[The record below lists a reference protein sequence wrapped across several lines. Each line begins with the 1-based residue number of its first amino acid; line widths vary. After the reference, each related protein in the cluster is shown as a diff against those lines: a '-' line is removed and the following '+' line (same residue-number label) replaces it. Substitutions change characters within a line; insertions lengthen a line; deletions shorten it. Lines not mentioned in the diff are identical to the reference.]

1 MTKPLILLTN
11 DDGVDSLG
19 LWAVAEILSNLG
31 ELLVVAPERQWSG
44 AGRSMPHTVSAR
56 LTPSERTIN
65 GQSVTTYA
73 IDASPAHAVVYAV
86 IELAP
91 RRPDLVVSGIN
102 LGENMSTEVTVSGTV
117 GAALEGATFGIP
129 ALAVSLETAMAHHF
143 SDGVG
148 VDYAAAVD
156 YTLYFAQRLLTRS
169 LPYDVDVLNVN
180 VPSSVTPD
188 TLAADAAAAAKLPR
202 SWRFTRLSRKRYFVP
217 VPPDRENGVEIAG
230 YKVMDD
236 PTTSEPDSDIW
247 ALCVDRVVS
256 VTPLSLD
263 MTARVDLGTLEE
275 CFLSEP

>member
-1 MTKPLILLTN
+1 MTQPLILLTN
-11 DDGVDSLG
+11 DDGVNSLG
-19 LWAVAEILSNLG
+19 LWAVAEALSHLG

-56 LTPSERTIN
+56 LTPSERTVN

-129 ALAVSLETAMAHHF
+129 ALAVSLETSMAHHF

-148 VDYAAAVD
+148 VDYTGAVD
-156 YTLYFAQRLLTRS
+156 YTLYFAQRLLTRA

-180 VPSSVTPD
+180 VPSSATSD
-188 TLAADAAAAAKLPR
+188 ALGADATGA
-202 SWRFTRLSRKRYFVP
+202 WRFTRLSRQRYFVP
-217 VPPDRENGVEIAG
+217 VPPDRANGVDIAG

-263 MTARVDLGTLEE
+263 MTSRVDLGALEE

>member
-1 MTKPLILLTN
+1 MAQPLILLTN
-11 DDGVDSLG
+11 DDGVNSMG
-19 LWAVAEILSNLG
+19 LWAVVEALADLG
-31 ELLVVAPERQWSG
+31 ELFVVAPEQQWSG

-56 LTPSERTIN
+56 LTPSERTVN
-65 GQSVTTYA
+65 GQTVRTYA

-129 ALAVSLETAMAHHF
+129 SLAVSLETAMAHHF

-148 VDYAAAVD
+148 VDYTAAVG
-156 YTLYFAQRLLTRS
+156 YTLYFAKKLLTHT

-180 VPSSVTPD
+180 VPS
-188 TLAADAAAAAKLPR
+188 DAASEASTAPK

-217 VPPDRENGVEIAG
+217 IPPDREQGIDLAG

-236 PTTSEPDSDIW
+236 PATSEPDSDIW

-263 MTARVDLGTLEE
+263 MTSRVDLGTLEE
-275 CFLSEP
+275 CFLSEV